1 MQIGPA
7 QRDHQFKSLEA
18 PSKQTKTRKHLRE
31 HYSEGFA

>member
-1 MQIGPA
+1 MQIGQA

-18 PSKQTKTRKHLRE
+18 PSKQTKARK